1 MLNNPESDPLLIIVS
16 APSGAGKTTLCQGL
30 LDSDSK
36 VRRVTTCTTRPP
48 RVGEQDGV
56 DYHFLPCKAFKV
68 AINQG
73 QFLEFAEVYG
83 NLYGTRKEDVL
94 REMKGKKDVLLNID
108 VQGAHSIRKMVME
121 DATIAKALVTV
132 FLSPPS
138 LVELED
144 RLRNRAQDKE
154 EIILQRLKH
163 AKTELR
169 EWQNFDY
176 LIVSGTREQDL
187 QNLLSIVEAERLKS
201 KRRLFDLS

>member
-1 MLNNPESDPLLIIVS
+1 MLNTPESDSLLIIVS

-56 DYHFLPCKAFKV
+56 DYHFLPREEFKL

-94 REMKGKKDVLLNID
+94 REMKDKKDVLLNID
-108 VQGAHSIRKMVME
+108 VQGAHSIRKMVMD

>member
-1 MLNNPESDPLLIIVS
+1 MLNTPESDSLLIIVS

-56 DYHFLPCKAFKV
+56 DYHFLPREEFKL

-94 REMKGKKDVLLNID
+94 REMKEKKDVLLNID

-163 AKTELR
+163 AKTELS
-169 EWQNFDY
+169 EWPNFDY

-201 KRRLFDLS
+201 KRRSFDLS